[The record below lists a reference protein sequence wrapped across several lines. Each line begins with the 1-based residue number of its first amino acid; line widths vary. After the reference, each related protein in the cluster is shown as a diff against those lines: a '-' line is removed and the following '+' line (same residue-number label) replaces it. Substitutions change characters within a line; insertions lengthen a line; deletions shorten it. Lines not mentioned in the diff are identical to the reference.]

1 MNFTVTSRGRQFDRL
16 ALMYFGDTEVWRTST
31 AEPTVDG
38 IRWTYMKDMS
48 EYLYFWNEP
57 QKLIFDLGNLID
69 STYTGF
75 FNTTLTATFFMGPD
89 GNGAAPLII
98 PISARNSASD
108 AASLFILPADTAAN
122 TINFPQNAN
131 RAVFSV
137 SACGQAD
144 EEFWWSNVLQSDTNT
159 FIANDGVLPG
169 FSPWR
174 EVQIYIDEQLAGVE
188 WPFPVIFTGGVAVGS
203 PSRVLMNFANS
214 DYTAWSV
221 ASNCGN
227 RCF

>member
-48 EYLYFWNEP
+48 EYLYFWNQP

-75 FNTTLTATFFMGPD
+75 FNTTLTATFFTYSDAVDP
-89 GNGAAPLII
+89 AALII
-98 PISARNSASD
+98 PITARMSASN
-108 AASLFILPADTAAN
+108 AASLFILPTDTAAN
-122 TINFPQNAN
+122 TISFPRNAN

-137 SACGQAD
+137 SACGQAA
-144 EEFWWSNVLQSDTNT
+144 EEFWWSNVLQSNIDT
-159 FIANDGVLPG
+159 FIPNDGVLPG

-174 EVQIYIDEQLAGVE
+174 EVQIYIDGQLAGVQ
-188 WPFPVIFTGGVAVGS
+188 WPFPAVFTGGVAVS
-203 PSRVLMNFANS
+203 SI
-214 DYTAWSV
+214 Y
-221 ASNCGN
+221 
-227 RCF
+227 

>member
-48 EYLYFWNEP
+48 EYLYFWNQP

-89 GNGAAPLII
+89 GADAAPLII

-122 TINFPQNAN
+122 TISFPQNAN

-137 SACGQAD
+137 SACGQAA

-174 EVQIYIDEQLAGVE
+174 EVQIYIDGQLAGVE

-203 PSRVLMNFANS
+203 PSRS
-214 DYTAWSV
+214 
-221 ASNCGN
+221 
-227 RCF
+227 